1 MHMKLFKTLFSVGA
15 ISVLTISSLNVLMPS
30 TAKAQDFRKT
40 SFEFT
45 SIQGSGRAKAGALTV
60 QISIN
65 VSGQA
70 SGKGSGLLSYQGEQD
85 GLRMVVQAECVNTFL
100 LGNARTPI
108 STIAGPII
116 DGSSS
121 VTGKGKWVFVQIKD
135 QNPDQIR
142 VIDVSRETALKLCN
156 APSANFPATF
166 TSGNITVSH

>member
-1 MHMKLFKTLFSVGA
+1 IGA
-15 ISVLTISSLNVLMPS
+15 ISAISTSFLICFLAEKPS
-30 TAKAQDFRKT
+30 NAQDFRKT

-45 SIQGSGRAKAGALTV
+45 SIQGSGRVKAGALTF
-60 QISIN
+60 QININ

-70 SGKGSGLLSYQGEQD
+70 SGRGSGLFSYRGEQD

-108 STIAGPII
+108 STIAGSIV

-142 VIDVSRETALKLCN
+142 VIDVSRETALQLCN
-156 APSANFPATF
+156 APSAKFPATF